1 MEKTEGV
8 ILSTLNFQDYDQI
21 LKVFTPEHG
30 VVKFIFKRAQSLKGR
45 QGAILAPLSRA
56 EFHYVKGK
64 GEFHKCR
71 EVCMLNPHLSLRQE
85 LAWLQAGCEL
95 LNIIQQSQLEQ
106 KGAPALY
113 KLLISYLEKI
123 PLMADPLVLGASLR
137 LKVLRHD
144 GLYRLGAVC
153 EQCEQ
158 PLKGFHAIGGET
170 FCEEHA
176 PLHSISFGDEETDL
190 LEHLAFCQTFSQL
203 KNITLSPHLS
213 TKVKHFFHDLVC

>member
-1 MEKTEGV
+1 MERTEGV
-8 ILSTLNFQDYDQI
+8 ILTTLDFQDYDQI
-21 LKVFTPEHG
+21 LKVFTPENG
-30 VVKFIFKRAQSLKGR
+30 IVKFIFKRAKSQKTR

-56 EFHYVKGK
+56 EFHYVRGK

-85 LAWLQAGCEL
+85 LTWLQTGCEML
-95 LNIIQQSQLEQ
+95 QIILQSQMED
-106 KGAPALY
+106 KPAPALY

-123 PLMADPLVLGASLR
+123 PLMTDPHVLISSLR

-144 GLYRLGAVC
+144 GLYRIGGVC
-153 EQCEQ
+153 ERCEQ
-158 PLKGFHAIGGET
+158 PLKAFHAIGGET

-176 PLHSISFGDEETDL
+176 PLHAIAFGESETDL

-203 KNITLSPHLS
+203 KDISLTPHLN
-213 TKVKHFFHDLVC
+213 TKVKHFFHDLMC